1 MITQSVPNGPGR
13 PGALRILLAVASM
26 VVVVAGMRAATPI
39 LIPFLL
45 AVFIAVISAPLFLAM
60 QRRGVPSVVALLLMA
75 LMLAAVG
82 FAGLGIVRS
91 SLDGFY
97 DNRSTYQSRL
107 QEQTADAWK
116 RLEGTEV
123 WKWLESKGVE
133 RPHDAVSEAISPQVV
148 IGYLSSLTSALSGAL
163 SKAFL
168 ILLVVIFILL
178 EATVLP
184 AKVRALPGVSDAH
197 WARLQQVVE
206 EIRRY
211 MSLKTLISLA
221 TGALVAV
228 FTALLGVDY
237 PILLGLL
244 AFFLNYI
251 PNVGSIVAGIPGV
264 LLAFIE
270 FGVGWAAIVALGYVA
285 VNTVMGN
292 VIEPRLMGRG
302 LGLSPL
308 VILLSM
314 IFWGWVL
321 GPVGMLLSVPLT
333 MTVKVAMESSQETRW
348 IALLM
353 GSAPPTGAASQSEP
367 KPNPE
372 N

>member
-123 WKWLESKGVE
+123 WKWLERKGVE

-211 MSLKTLISLA
+211 
-221 TGALVAV
+221 
-228 FTALLGVDY
+228 
-237 PILLGLL
+237 
-244 AFFLNYI
+244 
-251 PNVGSIVAGIPGV
+251 
-264 LLAFIE
+264 
-270 FGVGWAAIVALGYVA
+270 
-285 VNTVMGN
+285 
-292 VIEPRLMGRG
+292 
-302 LGLSPL
+302 
-308 VILLSM
+308 
-314 IFWGWVL
+314 
-321 GPVGMLLSVPLT
+321 
-333 MTVKVAMESSQETRW
+333 
-348 IALLM
+348 
-353 GSAPPTGAASQSEP
+353 
-367 KPNPE
+367 
-372 N
+372 